1 MLSHKVTL
9 IVKIDPL
16 KYFLSKS
23 TLIGILEKW
32 VMVLS
37 EFDIEYMDQKDIK
50 GQVIVDQLSD
60 TQLSDERPIYVEL
73 PNDEIMQISTQS

>member
-1 MLSHKVTL
+1 MLSHKVLL
-9 IVKIDPL
+9 IEKIDPL
-16 KYFLSKS
+16 KYFLNKS
-23 TLIGILEKW
+23 TLTGRLAKW